1 VISRSALLVCFLLAT
16 TVTLS
21 WGKRATESELDNGSG
36 TTEETLL
43 SDDEDF
49 NFGLS
54 DDGNDVTTTFD
65 DDEDNEQFSSGD
77 DEPSTTF
84 PEDDEESEGSGD
96 PDDETVKTN
105 IMTKGAG
112 SSEEDDDTSELPV
125 AGTGNEDP
133 SSDKTGKSDED
144 KSQDKTPVTEP
155 TNDNISTSHF
165 LAALIAG
172 GAVGLL
178 FALCVIMLLAY
189 RIRKK
194 DEGSYA
200 LDEQKK
206 KPASPNA
213 YQYTQ
218 GQEYYA

>member
-1 VISRSALLVCFLLAT
+1 MVIFRSALLVCLLLAT

-54 DDGNDVTTTFD
+54 DDGNDVVTTFD
-65 DDEDNEQFSSGD
+65 DDEDNELASSGDGD

-84 PEDDEESEGSGD
+84 PEDDEESEGSGS
-96 PDDETVKTN
+96 PDDEETVKTN
-105 IMTKGAG
+105 IMTKGAD
-112 SSEEDDDTSELPV
+112 SSEEDDDSNDPPV
-125 AGTGNEDP
+125 LETGNE
-133 SSDKTGKSDED
+133 
-144 KSQDKTPVTEP
+144 VTEP

>member
-1 VISRSALLVCFLLAT
+1 MVIFRNTLLICFLLAT

-21 WGKRATESELDNGSG
+21 WGKRAESEFDNGSG
-36 TTEETLL
+36 RTEETGILT
-43 SDDEDF
+43 DDEELDF
-49 NFGLS
+49 KS
-54 DDGNDVTTTFD
+54 DDGNVLMTTD
-65 DDEDNEQFSSGD
+65 DDEDQEA
-77 DEPSTTF
+77 
-84 PEDDEESEGSGD
+84 EGSGEEVTTTLY
-96 PDDETVKTN
+96 PDDDEQGEGSGEENENSVKTN
-105 IMTKGAG
+105 MMDKKNNDVQDAPITP
-112 SSEEDDDTSELPV
+112 PV
-125 AGTGNEDP
+125 QETGNANSNSGDNNG
-133 SSDKTGKSDED
+133 DV
-144 KSQDKTPVTEP
+144 VTEKP
-155 TNDNISTSHF
+155 DDNISTSHF

-206 KPASPNA
+206 PASPNA

>member
-1 VISRSALLVCFLLAT
+1 MVIFRSSLLICVLLAT

-21 WGKRATESELDNGSG
+21 WAKEAESSDNIDNGSG
-36 TTEETLL
+36 SRTADLL
-43 SDDEDF
+43 TDDEELDF
-49 NFGLS
+49 KV
-54 DDGNDVTTTFD
+54 DDGNLLTTSTD
-65 DDEDNEQFSSGD
+65 DDEDQEQESSGEEPTTTATPSVYPAD
-77 DEPSTTF
+77 DEQG
-84 PEDDEESEGSGD
+84 EGSGD
-96 PDDETVKTN
+96 EDDENTVKTN
-105 IMTKGAG
+105 LRNNNSNRDYPEAP
-112 SSEEDDDTSELPV
+112 SSPPV
-125 AGTGNEDP
+125 QETGNGNSNSADNVGDD
-133 SSDKTGKSDED
+133 S
-144 KSQDKTPVTEP
+144 TPVTKKP
-155 TNDNISTSHF
+155 TDDNISTSHF

-206 KPASPNA
+206 PASPNA

>member
-1 VISRSALLVCFLLAT
+1 MVISRSTLLVCFLLAT

-21 WGKRATESELDNGSG
+21 WGKRASESELDNGSG

-65 DDEDNEQFSSGD
+65 DDEDNEQVSSGDGDD

-96 PDDETVKTN
+96 PDDEETVKKN
-105 IMTKGAG
+105 IMNTKTAD
-112 SSEEDDDTSELPV
+112 SSEEDDDTSEPPV
-125 AGTGNEDP
+125 LGTGNE
-133 SSDKTGKSDED
+133 
-144 KSQDKTPVTEP
+144 VTEP